1 MVTHIDDPRTW
12 GIDYDQL
19 YAQLRDELRQGF
31 RYWLDPGEQRIVER
45 HNQAFR
51 IESDEEQLIRSR
63 LRPPHDGEKITLMNA
78 ASICQFINGGMVGR
92 GLSTRKVGIIMTNL
106 GFKKVHTM
114 QGNFFEVY
122 QIPPDQVQA
131 TLAMTGSEA
140 REENTPRE
148 GDLPF

>member
-1 MVTHIDDPRTW
+1 
-12 GIDYDQL
+12 
-19 YAQLRDELRQGF
+19 
-31 RYWLDPGEQRIVER
+31 
-45 HNQAFR
+45 
-51 IESDEEQLIRSR
+51 
-63 LRPPHDGEKITLMNA
+63 
-78 ASICQFINGGMVGR
+78 MVGR

>member
-1 MVTHIDDPRTW
+1 
-12 GIDYDQL
+12 
-19 YAQLRDELRQGF
+19 
-31 RYWLDPGEQRIVER
+31 
-45 HNQAFR
+45 
-51 IESDEEQLIRSR
+51 
-63 LRPPHDGEKITLMNA
+63 
-78 ASICQFINGGMVGR
+78 
-92 GLSTRKVGIIMTNL
+92 MTNL

-148 GDLPF
+148 GDLLF

>member
-1 MVTHIDDPRTW
+1 MPSCATSCAR
-12 GIDYDQL
+12 
-19 YAQLRDELRQGF
+19 GF
-31 RYWLDPGEQRIVER
+31 RYWFDPQEQRIVER